1 MVNDAG
7 ASAIHHT
14 NQREEKEETAGQASK
29 PQNFNSTLVLLRRRL
44 IKGIQSRAHLYYV
57 IDRKALNNIKAHR

>member
-1 MVNDAG
+1 MQIHNIWTTQTLHIYLEYEVHDAG

-29 PQNFNSTLVLLRRRL
+29 PQILNSTLVLLRRRFT
-44 IKGIQSRAHLYYV
+44 KGIQS
-57 IDRKALNNIKAHR
+57 